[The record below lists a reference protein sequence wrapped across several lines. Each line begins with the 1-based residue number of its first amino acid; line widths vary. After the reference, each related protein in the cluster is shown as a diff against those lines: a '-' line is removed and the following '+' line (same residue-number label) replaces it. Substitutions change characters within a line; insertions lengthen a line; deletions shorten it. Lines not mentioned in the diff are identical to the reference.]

1 MKKIYVYAAA
11 ALTLFAACTKV
22 DTVATTAPDQAIA
35 FQVANYVPQTKAGE
49 VKFDESKTFT
59 TYAWFHPTSGST
71 QVFMENET
79 IKWKEASKQWAAERI
94 YFWPKTGYINF
105 YSFAGTPVPAV
116 TDGSATYNEKTIAI
130 TDDAVLASAA
140 YRYSVANA
148 ATNTYNLQYGSA
160 NTDVTGVPTLFHHIL
175 SQVTVIVKF
184 DATGTDALNKWDL
197 VIDDAALI
205 YANQGSLTVNFTD
218 PGTTG
223 QAWPYSTAGY
233 NWVPKSGA
241 ANNKLACTSNLG
253 TANKQ
258 TTTGGNKS
266 DGKTLFDAVTVMPQ
280 DLTAATG
287 SDARL
292 ALKYTLTH
300 YYDNV
305 QQIVE
310 TVNLFDDG
318 TDPLGSVS
326 LTNFTVESINAW
338 NMNYK
343 YTYTVTIKPN
353 LTVSFDPAVEA
364 WQEKSTSYTYP
375 ND

>member
-1 MKKIYVYAAA
+1 MKKLFILAAA
-11 ALTLFAACTKV
+11 ALVAAAACTKTEV
-22 DTVATTAPDQAIA
+22 VNNTPDQAIA

-49 VKFDESKTFT
+49 VKFDESKTFN
-59 TYAWFHPTSGST
+59 TYAWFHPTSGSA
-71 QVFMENET
+71 QVFMNNET

-94 YFWPKTGYINF
+94 YFWPKTGYVNF
-105 YSFAGTPVPAV
+105 FSYAGSPVPAV
-116 TDGSATYNEKTIAI
+116 TDGSATYTDKTIAT

-148 ATNTYNLQYGSA
+148 AINTYSLQYGTA

-197 VIDDAALI
+197 VINDVALI
-205 YANQGSLTVNFTD
+205 YANQGSLEVNFTD
-218 PGTTG
+218 AGTTG
-223 QAWPYSTAGY
+223 QAWPFTTAGY
-233 NWVPKSGA
+233 NWVPKTGA
-241 ANNKLACTSNLG
+241 ANNKLSGTDNLG
-253 TANKQ
+253 DANKQ
-258 TTTGGNKS
+258 TTTGGS
-266 DGKTLFDAVTVMPQ
+266 VSAGKTLFDAVSVMPQ

-287 SDARL
+287 SNARL
-292 ALKYTLTH
+292 ALNYTLTH

-310 TVNLFDDG
+310 TVNLFDEG
-318 TDPLGSVS
+318 TDHLGSIS
-326 LTNFTVESINAW
+326 LTDFTVETINAW

-353 LTVSFDPAVEA
+353 LTVSFDPAVEP
-364 WQEKSTSYTYP
+364 WQEKSAGYTYP